1 MEHDRTPTMGESS
14 TTTGVT
20 KIRTPHSCRKRSTA
34 LPVEDEV
41 ADARGGGSKKEAKG
55 KETVSAGPDHRDD
68 WDARSAQSTLVP
80 DQPDDTPERVDA
92 GPEVEGSNP
101 ADMLA
106 VETSEETRPS
116 AETKTEDKDGA
127 NIRPYSA
134 FTKNQRWMIVIIS
147 SVAGI
152 FR

>member
-34 LPVEDEV
+34 LPVEEEI
-41 ADARGGGSKKEAKG
+41 ADARGGGSKEEVKG
-55 KETVSAGPDHRDD
+55 KEPVSAGPDHRDG
-68 WDARSAQSTLVP
+68 WDTRSAQSTLVP
-80 DQPDDTPERVDA
+80 DQPDDIPERVDP

-106 VETSEETRPS
+106 VETSEGTTPS
-116 AETKTEDKDGA
+116 AETKTEDKDVT
-127 NIRPYSA
+127 NRRPYSA

>member
-1 MEHDRTPTMGESS
+1 MEHNRAPTTGESS

-34 LPVEDEV
+34 LPVEDEI
-41 ADARGGGSKKEAKG
+41 ADARGGGSKEEG
-55 KETVSAGPDHRDD
+55 KETVSAGPGHRDD
-68 WDARSAQSTLVP
+68 WDTRSARSTLVP
-80 DQPDDTPERVDA
+80 DQPDDTPERVDS

>member
-1 MEHDRTPTMGESS
+1 MDHDRTPTTGESS

-34 LPVEDEV
+34 LPVEDEIT
-41 ADARGGGSKKEAKG
+41 DARGDGKEEPKG
-55 KETVSAGPDHRDD
+55 KETVPAGPGHRDD
-68 WDARSAQSTLVP
+68 WDTRSAQSTLVP
-80 DQPDDTPERVDA
+80 DQPDDTPEGVDP

-116 AETKTEDKDGA
+116 AETKTEDKDET
-127 NIRPYSA
+127 NRRPYSA

-147 SVAGI
+147 SIAGI

>member
-1 MEHDRTPTMGESS
+1 MDHNRTPTTGESS

-20 KIRTPHSCRKRSTA
+20 KIRTPHSCRKRCTA
-34 LPVEDEV
+34 LPSEDDTTDE
-41 ADARGGGSKKEAKG
+41 REGSNEEEKG
-55 KETVSAGPDHRDD
+55 KGTPSSGPGHRDD
-68 WDARSAQSTLVP
+68 WDKRSAQSTLVP
-80 DQPDDTPERVDA
+80 DQPDDTPERVDP

-101 ADMLA
+101 ADTLA

-116 AETKTEDKDGA
+116 AETKTEDKDVT
-127 NIRPYSA
+127 NRRPYSA

>member
-1 MEHDRTPTMGESS
+1 MGESS

-41 ADARGGGSKKEAKG
+41 ADARGGGTKEEAKG
-55 KETVSAGPDHRDD
+55 KETVSAGPGHRDD
-68 WDARSAQSTLVP
+68 WDTRSAQSKLVP
-80 DQPDDTPERVDA
+80 DQPDDTPERVDS

>member
-1 MEHDRTPTMGESS
+1 MEHDRTTTTGESS

-20 KIRTPHSCRKRSTA
+20 KIRTPHSCRKRCTA
-34 LPVEDEV
+34 LPPE
-41 ADARGGGSKKEAKG
+41 ADATDAREGSKEEEKG
-55 KETVSAGPDHRDD
+55 KGTPSSGPGHRDD

-80 DQPDDTPERVDA
+80 NQPDDTSERVDS

-116 AETKTEDKDGA
+116 AETKTEDKNGT
-127 NIRPYSA
+127 NRRPYSA
-134 FTKNQRWMIVIIS
+134 FTKHQRWMIVIIS

>member
-1 MEHDRTPTMGESS
+1 MDLDRTPTMGDSS

-20 KIRTPHSCRKRSTA
+20 KIRTPHSCRKRCTA
-34 LPVEDEV
+34 LPPEDDTR
-41 ADARGGGSKKEAKG
+41 DARGGSKEEEKRKEA
-55 KETVSAGPDHRDD
+55 VSAGPGHRDD

-80 DQPDDTPERVDA
+80 DQPDETPERVDP

-106 VETSEETRPS
+106 VETSEEMTPS
-116 AETKTEDKDGA
+116 AETKTDDKDGT
-127 NIRPYSA
+127 NRRPYSA